1 MSKWKIE
8 AGKAVWAAGKKFLTS
23 KKGGVETISAVK
35 PGTKTGGKSASEW
48 KADLKLQKAKIKL
61 DQTLEKTDK
70 SLKKLTETT
79 KKNRKSLR
87 DYLLNK

>member
-1 MSKWKIE
+1 MFARWNLPK
-8 AGKAVWAAGKKFLTS
+8 KAVEAIKS
-23 KKGGVETISAVK
+23 VR
-35 PGTKTGGKSASEW
+35 PGTKFKGGKLASEW
-48 KADLKLQKAKIKL
+48 KADTKFQKAKIKL

>member
-1 MSKWKIE
+1 MFARWNLPKVAEKVIKS
-8 AGKAVWAAGKKFLTS
+8 
-23 KKGGVETISAVK
+23 VK
-35 PGTKTGGKSASEW
+35 PGTKFKGQKTVGEI
-48 KADLKLQKAKIKL
+48 KADTKFQKAKIKL